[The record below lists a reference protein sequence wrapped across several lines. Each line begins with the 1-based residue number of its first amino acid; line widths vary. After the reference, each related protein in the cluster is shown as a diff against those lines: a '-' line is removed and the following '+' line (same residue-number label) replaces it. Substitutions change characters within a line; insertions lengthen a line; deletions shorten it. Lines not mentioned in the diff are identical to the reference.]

1 MAGLEFQIL
10 CHSIGV
16 LSFLIACI
24 FITTGICL
32 QVFDPED
39 NTDNPLP
46 WRTDSFALTFI
57 GAFALIVFVVYFC
70 HVARRQ
76 WKIFNVISI
85 RPHYKRK
92 NRGEVE
98 GWHEEDKNKTRHGSE
113 KSDDTGEVDG
123 YCIFVILRIL
133 KLKKN
138 YNRKKVQVI
147 ELHGTIFCAQ
157 FPSHSIGLKIRHN

>member
-10 CHSIGV
+10 CHSIGA

-57 GAFALIVFVVYFC
+57 GAFALIIFVVYFC

-76 WKIFNVISI
+76 WKIFNVFSI

-92 NRGEVE
+92 KREQVE
-98 GWHEEDKNKTRHGSE
+98 GWHEEDKNKTRHASE
-113 KSDDTGEVDG
+113 KSDDIGDVDG
-123 YCIFVILRIL
+123 YCIFVILSPRLSMFQKIIIVRKIL
-133 KLKKN
+133 RL
-138 YNRKKVQVI
+138 V
-147 ELHGTIFCAQ
+147 
-157 FPSHSIGLKIRHN
+157 